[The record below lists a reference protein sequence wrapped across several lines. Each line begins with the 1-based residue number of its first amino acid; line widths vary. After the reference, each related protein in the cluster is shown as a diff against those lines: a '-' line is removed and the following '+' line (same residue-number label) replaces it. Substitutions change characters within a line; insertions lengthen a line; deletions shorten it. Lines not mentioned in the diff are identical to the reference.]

1 MPGEEPL
8 SLRTPEELAPNI
20 LALWAPGWAQTG
32 KLYDFPAD
40 RVLSFMPSRL
50 RWR

>member
-1 MPGEEPL
+1 MPGEDPM
-8 SLRTPEELAPNI
+8 SLRPPKI
-20 LALWAPGWAQTG
+20 RALWAPGWAQTG